1 MATKKATKKVVKK
14 ATKRTAKGDGISWV
28 LSERSKLF
36 MWTPIRVYKSYDK
49 AANAR
54 QDLEALS
61 IYGGNGYKVSR
72 VVQAD

>member
-1 MATKKATKKVVKK
+1 MATKKITKKVGKK

-49 AANAR
+49 AAN
-54 QDLEALS
+54 
-61 IYGGNGYKVSR
+61 YGGNRYKVSR